1 MSQSNRLRTLFSC
14 FKQTSRR
21 LLELFKIVFLSPN
34 ELTVVKKE
42 ESYLPYY
49 ESGGGAEPPRALT
62 PPMLLV
68 TVYLFSFHRM
78 YISSL
83 YAFTRFLAPEDVP
96 YVFTFD
102 NTGE

>member
-49 ESGGGAEPPRALT
+49 ESGGGAEPP
-62 PPMLLV
+62 PPPARVLRLCYWLLFI
-68 TVYLFSFHRM
+68 YFH
-78 YISSL
+78 S
-83 YAFTRFLAPEDVP
+83 TEC
-96 YVFTFD
+96 T
-102 NTGE
+102 